1 MTTVYP
7 IQTYSPPSTDNP
19 GIPAELRAID
29 QWLAYRAV
37 PKPNGKINKPPINAR
52 TGEPGSSTDPSTWS
66 SFDVAAT
73 SSPIGAGFV
82 LTPDDP
88 YFAIDLDTCV
98 NAETGAIEPSAQ
110 AIVDRIDTYW
120 EVSFSGTGLRAIGRG
135 VLPGGRCR
143 TGDIETYDASRYVV
157 MTGRTLQSHT
167 AIRNCQASLTTWYR
181 EIFPQ
186 DAARPEPQPVSL
198 NLDDND
204 IVTRLRSQ
212 RRGVAG
218 CLLDGDLCGKSSPS
232 EARFALAN
240 CVCFYTGDVD
250 QVARILL
257 ASPLWSDKDSDRD
270 RDRKAK
276 HDSRQAIAKYS
287 GPRYSQQRHTTNHTA
302 VVETS
307 ESDTCDVQLTAA
319 RQRIHELCA
328 TIAERDDTIKT
339 LQVRA
344 QLADE
349 RESIGR
355 NVRLGAARTTASVLS
370 SIFREDRPRTDA
382 PNPELPFRLP
392 LAKLAERT
400 GQSEATCSR
409 QLKQLASYLT
419 PTGAP
424 VLRSETFDIPNSLD
438 QETGE
443 ITTRHREIWVA
454 PGVEPSAFGY
464 LLANLAPSE
473 APKHG
478 GTPDRNVCADHPFAG
493 VIRRTRTTR
502 KVTREC
508 ADCNT
513 VLDVTI
519 VPIGAPT
526 AEFIPTETPT
536 QHHVFGHENES
547 ATPGRPMPQ
556 PHVSIG
562 SHRSGDSL
570 NVNMR
575 HRTPPVLAGV
585 SDAYSN
591 MAGADQWTT

>member
-1 MTTVYP
+1 MFIYTP
-7 IQTYSPPSTDNP
+7 IPQYNPTSTDNP
-19 GIPAELRAID
+19 GIPSELRAID
-29 QWLAYRAV
+29 QWLAYRTV
-37 PKPNGKINKPPINAR
+37 VKPNGKVNKPPINAR
-52 TGEPGSSTDPSTWS
+52 TGEPGSSTDPRTWS
-66 SFDVAAT
+66 SYDVAVT
-73 SSPIGAGFV
+73 SSPVGAGFV

-88 YFAIDLDTCV
+88 YFAIDLDSCV
-98 NAETGAIEPSAQ
+98 NVETGAIEPWAQ
-110 AIVDRIDTYW
+110 AVIDRIPTYW
-120 EVSFSGTGLRAIGRG
+120 EVSYSGTGLRAIGRG
-135 VLPGGRCR
+135 VLPGDRNR
-143 TGDIETYDASRYVV
+143 TGDIETYDASRYVI
-157 MTGRTLQSHT
+157 MTGRTLVGHT
-167 AIRNCQASLTTWYR
+167 TIRNCQASLTTWYR
-181 EIFPQ
+181 EIFPPE
-186 DAARPEPQPVSL
+186 ALRPDSQPVSL

-212 RRGVAG
+212 RRGVAS

-257 ASPLWSDKDSDRD
+257 ASPLWSEKDSDRD

-307 ESDTCDVQLTAA
+307 ESDTCGLELIAA
-319 RQRIHELCA
+319 RQQIRELCA
-328 TIAERDDTIKT
+328 TIAERDDTIQT
-339 LQVRA
+339 LRIRA
-344 QLADE
+344 HLADE

-355 NVRLGAARTTASVLS
+355 NVGLGAARTTAAALS

-400 GQSEATCSR
+400 GQSEDTCSR
-409 QLKQLASYLT
+409 QLKQLAGYLT

-424 VLRSETFDIPNSLD
+424 VLRSETFDIPSSVD
-438 QETGE
+438 PDTGE

-454 PGVEPSAFGY
+454 PGVEPTAFGY
-464 LLANLAPSE
+464 LIANLSPTQ

-478 GTPDRNVCADHPFAG
+478 GTPDRNACPDHPFAG

-502 KVTREC
+502 RVTREC
-508 ADCNT
+508 AHCNI

-519 VPIGAPT
+519 VPIGTPT
-526 AEFIPTETPT
+526 AEVIPAATPT
-536 QHHVFGHENES
+536 QHHAFGHENEP
-547 ATPGRPMPQ
+547 ANPGRPI
-556 PHVSIG
+556 PHVAASIG
-562 SHRSGDSL
+562 SHRETNPL
-570 NVNMR
+570 YRNMR
-575 HRTPPVLAGV
+575 HRAPNTITIINGP
-585 SDAYSN
+585 DR
-591 MAGADQWTT
+591 WTT